1 MKKWLKNLLVFLG
14 VLVGGLLI
22 CYFGMAYYYS
32 HPGTYISSDGKKVPA
47 SSTEK
52 CYIYGT
58 RINDIYC
65 TGMTVSQVEKQLMS
79 DIDLGSAYITF
90 EGKRRELE
98 LDNIEYSLD
107 YKQGLTDC
115 LNNQNA
121 FMWPMSLWGEYTS
134 YQIEP
139 SVVYAEDKL
148 DKFLDNIKVV
158 EGSDKKDEMYIYL
171 GTDGYV
177 LHDPCKPKLDAK
189 AAREYVF
196 NQLYAGETDIVIG
209 DEFYTEYE
217 YSDSEKRL
225 SEFFDQIEQFQRR
238 YVAYIFGSEKKMV
251 SKKQWAELLNTGEEP
266 VQKITTNMI
275 GANNISFEI
284 SDEKAVAFIDEF
296 LDEYNTL
303 NNRYFDAHNGAR
315 VYVTKGTY
323 GNKINLE
330 KEEEWFKEF
339 INSTSTSTTRVP
351 EYLEQKA
358 KYKEKNDF
366 GNTFIEISIDEQHMW
381 YYVDGKV
388 YVETDITSGSLA
400 NGGTAPRVCAVY
412 SIIPN
417 KWLNGPT
424 WHSFVKYWVAIDGA
438 IGIHDASWRSKYGGT
453 EYLYN
458 GSHGCVNTPHDAM
471 KKIFEHVE
479 IGTPVIVYSIEKN
492 GVDKED

>member
-1 MKKWLKNLLVFLG
+1 MT
-14 VLVGGLLI
+14 
-22 CYFGMAYYYS
+22 YYYS
-32 HPGTYISSDGKKVPA
+32 HPGTYISEDGKKVPS

-58 RINDIYC
+58 RINDLYC
-65 TGMTVSQVEKQLMS
+65 TGMTVSQVESQLIK
-79 DIDLGSAYITF
+79 DIDLGTAHITLD
-90 EGKRRELE
+90 GKRRELDLE
-98 LDNIEYSLD
+98 SIGYGLD
-107 YKQGLTDC
+107 YKAGLTEC
-115 LNNQNA
+115 INSQNP
-121 FMWPMSLWGEYTS
+121 FMWPASLFSDYS
-134 YQIEP
+134 NYVIEP
-139 SVVYAEDKL
+139 DVVFDEAKL
-148 DKFLDNIKVV
+148 GEFLDSIRMT
-158 EGSDKKDEMYIYL
+158 EAADKKDEMYIYL

-177 LHDPCKPKLDAK
+177 LHDPGKPKLDAGR
-189 AAREYVF
+189 ARQYVLDK
-196 NQLYAGETDIVIG
+196 LYAGETDIIIG
-209 DEFYTEYE
+209 DDFYTEYV
-217 YSDSEKRL
+217 YSDSEKKL
-225 SEFFDQIEQFQRR
+225 IDLYDKIEHFQRR

-251 SKKQWAELLNTGEEP
+251 TKRQWAELLNTGEEP
-266 VQKITTNMI
+266 VKKITTNMI
-275 GANNISFEI
+275 GSNNISFEI
-284 SDEKAVAFIDEF
+284 DEERAVQFIDEF

-303 NNRYFDAHNGAR
+303 NNRYFKTHSGAT

-339 INSTSTSTTRVP
+339 INSTNTSITRVP
-351 EYLEQKA
+351 EYLAQKA

-366 GNTFIEISIDEQHMW
+366 GDTFIEISIDEQHMW

-388 YVETDITSGSLA
+388 FVDTDITSGSLA

-453 EYLYN
+453 EYKYN

-471 KKIFEHVE
+471 KKIFDNVE

-492 GVDKED
+492 GVDDKN